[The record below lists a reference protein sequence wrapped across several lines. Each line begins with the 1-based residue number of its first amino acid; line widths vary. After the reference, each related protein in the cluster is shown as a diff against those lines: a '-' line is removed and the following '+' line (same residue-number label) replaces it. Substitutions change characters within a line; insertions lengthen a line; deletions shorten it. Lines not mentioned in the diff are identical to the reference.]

1 MCRYAMTRYKPH
13 YACFNCRMTFKR
25 KLLIDIGRQDK
36 TLSKEAKCPNCG
48 LLMAD
53 MGKDFEAPK
62 KNDLKGWEH
71 MKTVYTVEI
80 TFHSC
85 GCTGPGYI
93 PNTKDRLIAYF
104 EEIKQEYQRHLNFWR
119 QREEPTDGPGV
130 DRDKSKNWA
139 FISRIPFAFRSKKD
153 TIANEDARN
162 YWIGR
167 LIEIERKLSQLTL

>member
-13 YACFNCRMTFKR
+13 YACFHCRMTFKR

-36 TLSKEAKCPNCG
+36 VPSKRAKCPNCG

-62 KNDLKGWEH
+62 KDDVKGWDH
-71 MKTVYTVEI
+71 VKTLYSVGI

-85 GCTGPGYI
+85 GCSGPGYI

-104 EEIKQEYQRHLNFWR
+104 EEIRQGYQHQLDFWR
-119 QREEPTDGPGV
+119 QREEPTDRSGI
-130 DRDKSKNWA
+130 DRDKSKNWR
-139 FISRIPFAFRSKKD
+139 FISRVPYELRSKKT
-153 TIANEDARN
+153 TISNEDAKN
-162 YWIGR
+162 YWICGYS
-167 LIEIERKLSQLTL
+167 KSTKK